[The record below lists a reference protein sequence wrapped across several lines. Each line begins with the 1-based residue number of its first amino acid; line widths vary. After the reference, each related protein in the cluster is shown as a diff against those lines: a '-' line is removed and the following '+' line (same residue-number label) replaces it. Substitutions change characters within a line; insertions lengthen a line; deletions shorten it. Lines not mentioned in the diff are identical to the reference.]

1 MNILSDRIN
10 KLSESETLAM
20 TQKSRELQAQG
31 HDVINLSIGEPDF
44 NTPDVVKEYAKQAI
58 DDNYTHYTP
67 VSGYLDLRQAI
78 SNKFKRDNNLDY
90 KPEQIVVS
98 NGAKQSLA
106 NVVMSIINPG
116 DEIIVPAPY
125 WVSYKE
131 IIKLADGKPVYINAT
146 VDQDFKVS
154 AAQIEAAITP
164 KTKLLMFSSPCNPT
178 GSVYTKEELKNIA
191 EVIGK
196 HENIFI
202 LADEIYE
209 HINFVGKHESIG
221 QFDCVKDRVIT
232 VNGVSKGFAMT
243 GWRIGFMGAPLII
256 AKACDKLQGQIT
268 SAPSSIAQRAT
279 LCAVNCDPKQSP
291 QINDMV
297 IAFKERRDLLL
308 DLLKDIPGLKTNTP
322 DGAFYVF
329 PDVTY
334 YFGKSDGTI
343 TVNNADDLSTYII
356 DKVYVALVS
365 GSAFG
370 SPDCIRISYATSKER
385 LIEAVKRIKSA
396 LADLK

>member
-146 VDQDFKVS
+146 VDQDFNVS

>member
-44 NTPDVVKEYAKQAI
+44 NTPDTVKDFAKQAI

-78 SNKFKRDNNLDY
+78 SNKFKRDNGLDY

-116 DEIIVPAPY
+116 DEIIVLAPY

-191 EVIGK
+191 EVIAK

-279 LCAVNCDPKQSP
+279 LCAVNCDPKQTP

-297 IAFKERRDLLL
+297 VAFKERRDLLL

-329 PDVTY
+329 PDVKY
-334 YFGKSDGTI
+334 YFGKSDGKT

-365 GSAFG
+365 GGAFG

-385 LIEAVKRIKSA
+385 LIEAVKRIKAA

>member
-44 NTPDVVKEYAKQAI
+44 NTPDTVKDFAKQAI

-78 SNKFKRDNNLDY
+78 SNKFKRDNGLDY

-191 EVIGK
+191 EVIAK

-279 LCAVNCDPKQSP
+279 LCAVNCDPKQTP

-297 IAFKERRDLLL
+297 VAFKERRDLLL

-329 PDVTY
+329 PDVKY
-334 YFGKSDGTI
+334 YFGKSDGKT

-365 GSAFG
+365 GGAFG

-385 LIEAVKRIKSA
+385 LIEAVKRIKAA